1 MFIHLCEYSGL
12 DNKGSV
18 STVMEPS
25 PVPEL
30 EVPQENPNQ
39 LHRLVSEGDTPG
51 VRLVDVTA
59 LLV

>member
-1 MFIHLCEYSGL
+1 LCEYSGL

-25 PVPEL
+25 PIPEL
-30 EVPQENPNQ
+30 EVPQENPNH
-39 LHRLVSEGDTPG
+39 LHRLVSEGDTAG
-51 VRLVDVTA
+51 VRLVGVTT

>member
-1 MFIHLCEYSGL
+1 MFIHFCEYSGL

-25 PVPEL
+25 PLPEF
-30 EVPQENPNQ
+30 EVAQENPNH
-39 LHRLVSEGDTPG
+39 LHRLVSEGDTAG
-51 VRLVDVTA
+51 VRLVGVTV